1 MPDYSKP
8 LTTIKDFIEMSYDS
22 LSENKVD
29 EIRGLFVL
37 HGVKNYLEHHFQLMN
52 DRGIETEDIF
62 LGTWDFIA
70 KDLSKLNDD
79 IHLLKDY
86 KNDK

>member
-1 MPDYSKP
+1 MPNYNNSLK
-8 LTTIKDFIEMSYDS
+8 TIKDFIEMSYDS

-29 EIRGLFVL
+29 EIRGLFVMY
-37 HGVKNYLEHHFQLMN
+37 GVKDYLEHHFKLMK

-70 KDLSKLNDD
+70 KEMKELNED

-86 KNDK
+86 KNE